1 MDLKIVHRLAQL
13 MERHNL
19 KELEVAEQDVSFR
32 LVRFDNG
39 AAPQVV
45 SAPADENAGA
55 SMTSPTSSDLEP
67 EPEVEGHYIQSPT
80 PGTFFVARSPKDAPF
95 VSVGDTVKAG
105 QVIGI
110 VEAMK
115 VMNEIKSD
123 VDGTVSRILVPNG
136 APVEYGQRLIEV
148 Q

>member
-45 SAPADENAGA
+45 GTPSDEAAGTA
-55 SMTSPTSSDLEP
+55 TNSPTSSDLEP
-67 EPEVEGHYIQSPT
+67 EAEGHFILSPT

-123 VDGTVSRILVPNG
+123 VNGTVVRVLAPNG
-136 APVEYGQRLIEV
+136 APVEYGQRLVEL

>member
-1 MDLKIVHRLAQL
+1 MSASGWSASTTAPPPRWWAPPLK
-13 MERHNL
+13 
-19 KELEVAEQDVSFR
+19 
-32 LVRFDNG
+32 
-39 AAPQVV
+39 
-45 SAPADENAGA
+45 
-55 SMTSPTSSDLEP
+55 P
-67 EPEVEGHYIQSPT
+67 EAEGHFILSPT

-123 VDGTVSRILVPNG
+123 VNGTVVRVLAPNG
-136 APVEYGQRLIEV
+136 APVEYGQRLVEL

>member
-45 SAPADENAGA
+45 DTPSDEAA
-55 SMTSPTSSDLEP
+55 CAATSSPTTSDLEP
-67 EPEVEGHYIQSPT
+67 ENEGHYILSPT

-123 VDGTVSRILVPNG
+123 VNGTVVRVLAPNG
-136 APVEYGQRLIEV
+136 APVEYGQRLIEL